1 MIRKVRGLKRFA
13 WVLIPLLAFAG
24 GACTDEYLYNPKRD
38 DQPPRD
44 RTLSIEGEFCTPGAN
59 DVVRPIKILIAMD
72 ASQSMSVTDPDG
84 SRARAAVQ
92 LMDALPQ
99 DPEIYLAVM
108 LFAGST
114 SAWLTRN
121 NQPNF
126 EQVIS
131 YTTQDKANLQQGI
144 LNFTNPSTMANRDST
159 DFVKPLADIYAMVS
173 RDIATTRLA
182 ALSSGKEARARYSI
196 IFLSDGQPTQNQ
208 DLELLCQDAV
218 SRIRALKDLAE
229 DVRVNTVHVF
239 RPTQPIAS
247 SNCDI
252 DGGYVPPVGPS
263 AACGDLFLLPPGACP
278 LLIINTNAL
287 RLEKM
292 AAKGGGDFRDF
303 RNNEP
308 INFLNF
314 NFGQVRRAWQYDKM
328 VASNFSALPGSP
340 DDRADTDSDFIADD
354 EELDPMN
361 ASLPWVV
368 DTDGDGFSD
377 AVEIKFGRQGA
388 NFTPN
393 QVMRPDGGGLDPGCP
408 PNLRGVDSDC
418 DGLLDCDEQIIGT
431 NSLLTDSD
439 DDGIP
444 DSVEWQIGTQASSRD
459 LIQDP
464 DIDGVDNGDE
474 LLLHTDPLT
483 VDTDKLASIGYRY
496 HVQKSGPPDE
506 QGRQCFTFRVDN
518 IALAPTMADTR
529 DAGNP
534 DGGAPLFRRG
544 AGFNDIYLS
553 FSVKPGDDPTARTL
567 VKQWRYNGARY
578 PVGGIK
584 LPVDGV
590 LRITPQDFVSQCG
603 AQTTTP

>member
-1 MIRKVRGLKRFA
+1 MKRLSRGA
-13 WVLIPLLAFAG
+13 WVLVPLLAFAG
-24 GACTDEYLYNPKRD
+24 GACTDEYLYNPRRD

-44 RTLSIEGEFCTPGAN
+44 RTLSIEGQFCTPGAN
-59 DVVRPIKILIAMD
+59 EVVRPIKILIAMD
-72 ASQSMSVTDPDG
+72 ASQSMNVTDPDG
-84 SRARAAVQ
+84 SRARATVQ

-131 YTTQDKANLQQGI
+131 YTAQDKQNLQQSI
-144 LNFTNPSTMANRDST
+144 LNFTNPSTAPNRDST
-159 DFVKPLADIYAMVS
+159 DFVKPLADIYAMIS
-173 RDIATTRLA
+173 RDIAVTRLA
-182 ALSSGKEARARYSI
+182 ALGTGKEARARYSV

-218 SRIRALKDLAE
+218 SRIRALKDLTE

-263 AACGDLFLLPPGACP
+263 ATCGDLFLLPPGACP

-292 AAKGGGDFRDF
+292 AGRGGGDFRDF

-314 NFGQVRRAWQYDKM
+314 NFGQVRRAWAFDKL

-340 DDRADTDSDFIADD
+340 DDRADTDSDFLPDD
-354 EELDPMN
+354 EE
-361 ASLPWVV
+361 AAARTVQWVV

-377 AVEIKFGRQGA
+377 GVEVKFAAQGA
-388 NFTPN
+388 SFNPTN
-393 QVMRPDGGGLDPGCP
+393 ILRPDGGGLDPGCP
-408 PNLRGVDSDC
+408 PILRGVDTDC

-444 DSVEWQIGTQASSRD
+444 DSIEWQIGTQASSRD
-459 LIQDP
+459 LGQDP

-483 VDTDKLASIGYRY
+483 VDTGKLASIGYRY
-496 HVQKSGPPDE
+496 HVEKAGPLDE
-506 QGRQCFTFRVDN
+506 AGRQCFNFRVDN
-518 IALAPTMADTR
+518 IALAPTLADVR

-534 DGGAPLFRRG
+534 DGGAPLYRRG
-544 AGFNDIYLS
+544 AGYNDIFLS

-567 VKQWRYNGARY
+567 VKTWRHNQSRY

-584 LPVDGV
+584 LPVDGLLTV
-590 LRITPQDFVSQCG
+590 GPDDFVSLCG
-603 AQTTTP
+603 TPTTP

>member
-1 MIRKVRGLKRFA
+1 MKGLSRWA
-13 WVLIPLLAFAG
+13 WVLVPALAFAG
-24 GACTDEYLYNPKRD
+24 GACTDEYLYNPKRN

-59 DVVRPIKILIAMD
+59 EVVRPIKILVAMD
-72 ASQSMSVTDPDG
+72 ASQSMAVTDPDG
-84 SRARAAVQ
+84 SRARATVQ

-99 DPEIYLAVM
+99 DPEIYLSVL

-114 SAWLTRN
+114 SAWLTRT
-121 NQPNF
+121 NQPIF
-126 EQVIS
+126 EQVVS
-131 YTTQDKANLQQGI
+131 YTFQDKQNLQQAI
-144 LNFTNPSTMANRDST
+144 LNFTNPSTAANRDST
-159 DFVKPLADIYAMVS
+159 DFVKPLADIYAMIS
-173 RDIATTRLA
+173 RDIAVTRLA
-182 ALSSGKEARARYSI
+182 ALGTGKEARARYSV

-218 SRIRALKDLAE
+218 SRIRSLKDLAE

-247 SNCDI
+247 TNCDI
-252 DGGYVPPVGPS
+252 DGGYIPPVGPS
-263 AACGDLFLLPPGACP
+263 ATCGDLFVLPPGACP

-314 NFGQVRRAWQYDKM
+314 NFGQVRRAWAFDKL
-328 VASNFSALPGSP
+328 VATNFSALPGSP
-340 DDRADTDSDFIADD
+340 DDQADTDSDFLSDAD
-354 EELDPMN
+354 ELD
-361 ASLPWVV
+361 AGTLPWVR

-377 AVEIKFGRQGA
+377 AVEVKFRRQGA
-388 NFTPN
+388 SFNPT

-408 PNLRGVDSDC
+408 PILRGVDSDC
-418 DGLLDCDEQIIGT
+418 DGLLDCDEQLIGT

-444 DSVEWQIGTQASSRD
+444 DAVEWQMNTQPSSRD
-459 LIQDP
+459 LGQDP
-464 DIDGVDNGDE
+464 DVDAVDNGDE
-474 LLLHTDPLT
+474 ILLHTDPLT
-483 VDTDKLASIGYRY
+483 VDTSKLASIGYRY
-496 HVQKSGPPDE
+496 NVQKSGPIDDL
-506 QGRQCFTFRVDN
+506 GRQCFTFRIDN
-518 IALAPTMADTR
+518 VALAPTIADSR

-534 DGGAPLFRRG
+534 DGGAPLYRRG
-544 AGFNDIYLS
+544 AGYNDIYLAY
-553 FSVKPGDDPTARTL
+553 SVKPGDDPTARTL
-567 VKQWRYNGARY
+567 VKAWRYGLARY

-590 LRITPQDFVSQCG
+590 LRVGPDEFVPLCG